1 MANINDYI
9 DWRGDL
15 PINEIYKFNEI
26 DSMILARFSYL
37 IFDRIKMQEIETI
50 ESISNKMKKFRNEEF
65 RFNGDKELITK
76 LGISKRF
83 KNLKVTD
90 FVEKNE
96 EVNEK
101 QFGAITVHISEEE
114 LYVSY
119 IGTDQTILGWKEDFN
134 MSFME
139 TVPCQLDG
147 KDYLEKISSEYQNK
161 KIRIGG
167 HSKGGNVGI
176 YASVMVSRDI
186 QDRIVKVY
194 NYDGPG
200 FSNNFIESIE
210 NKEFIEKIE
219 TYIPQDS
226 IIGRLMEHKEKCEV
240 VKSIAKGIMQHDIYS
255 WQVLKDD
262 MVKLKSVTD
271 KSELLDNTLTEWL
284 RNTTVAQRKVFVD
297 TIFDLFYSTNAKT
310 FGEISK
316 KLSANLIIILK
327 KYQNVTDDEKKT
339 INEMIKIFIKSYF
352 SSVGKQN
359 SNKIENIKNMKG
371 MRLKWKKDSKNI

>member
-50 ESISNKMKKFRNEEF
+50 ESISNKMKKFKNEEF

-101 QFGAITVHISEEE
+101 QFGAITVHISEKE

-147 KDYLEKISSEYQNK
+147 KRL
-161 KIRIGG
+161 
-167 HSKGGNVGI
+167 
-176 YASVMVSRDI
+176 SR
-186 QDRIVKVY
+186 K
-194 NYDGPG
+194 
-200 FSNNFIESIE
+200 
-210 NKEFIEKIE
+210 
-219 TYIPQDS
+219 
-226 IIGRLMEHKEKCEV
+226 
-240 VKSIAKGIMQHDIYS
+240 
-255 WQVLKDD
+255 
-262 MVKLKSVTD
+262 
-271 KSELLDNTLTEWL
+271 
-284 RNTTVAQRKVFVD
+284 
-297 TIFDLFYSTNAKT
+297 
-310 FGEISK
+310 
-316 KLSANLIIILK
+316 NL
-327 KYQNVTDDEKKT
+327 
-339 INEMIKIFIKSYF
+339 
-352 SSVGKQN
+352 
-359 SNKIENIKNMKG
+359 
-371 MRLKWKKDSKNI
+371 

>member
-119 IGTDQTILGWKEDFN
+119 IGTDQTILGWKEDFT
-134 MSFME
+134 MS
-139 TVPCQLDG
+139 TRWKRL
-147 KDYLEKISSEYQNK
+147 
-161 KIRIGG
+161 
-167 HSKGGNVGI
+167 
-176 YASVMVSRDI
+176 SR
-186 QDRIVKVY
+186 K
-194 NYDGPG
+194 
-200 FSNNFIESIE
+200 
-210 NKEFIEKIE
+210 
-219 TYIPQDS
+219 
-226 IIGRLMEHKEKCEV
+226 
-240 VKSIAKGIMQHDIYS
+240 
-255 WQVLKDD
+255 
-262 MVKLKSVTD
+262 
-271 KSELLDNTLTEWL
+271 
-284 RNTTVAQRKVFVD
+284 
-297 TIFDLFYSTNAKT
+297 
-310 FGEISK
+310 
-316 KLSANLIIILK
+316 NL
-327 KYQNVTDDEKKT
+327 
-339 INEMIKIFIKSYF
+339 
-352 SSVGKQN
+352 
-359 SNKIENIKNMKG
+359 
-371 MRLKWKKDSKNI
+371 